1 MLGLMTLQPTYEIV
15 GKKSEYKSKED
26 FIEAVREEE
35 CKNVSVEDVRE
46 GYMRY
51 FPKGTEDSEDEF
63 GKGVGVYQVVDKS
76 SKGAFKV
83 WIV

>member
-1 MLGLMTLQPTYEIV
+1 MQGLMTLQPTYEIV
-15 GKKSEYKSKED
+15 GKKSEYKTKED

-35 CKNVSVEDVRE
+35 CKDVSLEAVGE

-51 FPKGTEDSEDEF
+51 FPNGTEDSQGEF
-63 GKGVGVYQVVDKS
+63 GKGEGVYMSVDKLAN
-76 SKGAFKV
+76 GAFEV